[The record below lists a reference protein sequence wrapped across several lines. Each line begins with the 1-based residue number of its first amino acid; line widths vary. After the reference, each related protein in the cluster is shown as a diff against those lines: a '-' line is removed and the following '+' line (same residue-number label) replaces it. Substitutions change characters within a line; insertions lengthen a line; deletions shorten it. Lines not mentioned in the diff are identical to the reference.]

1 MMLSFPQDV
10 TYVITHLR
18 PAGISQR
25 QKSPAKVTRQ
35 PKLSGTIREGGV
47 GVGWL
52 GGLEPPT
59 ITCAFVPA
67 WLCGVRAR
75 TFSSA
80 DG

>member
-25 QKSPAKVTRQ
+25 QKSPAKVSTQ
-35 PKLSGTIREGGV
+35 PELSGTI
-47 GVGWL
+47 L
-52 GGLEPPT
+52 GGWEPLT